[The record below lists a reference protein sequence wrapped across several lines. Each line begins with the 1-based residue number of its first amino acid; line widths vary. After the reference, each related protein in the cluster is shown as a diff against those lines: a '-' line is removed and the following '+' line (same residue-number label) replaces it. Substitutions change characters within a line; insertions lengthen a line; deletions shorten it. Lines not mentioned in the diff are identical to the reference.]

1 MVNEQAK
8 KIGERIKHIRMQ
20 KNLPQAVVAGSM
32 GVSQSLLSSIESGC
46 CSTTVDNLIKL
57 HEILDC
63 PMRDFFVD
71 IDGAYAP
78 ELPQGCFSL
87 EELAGALA
95 SLRGKGEAPLAPQAA
110 LARPTVFTALALVKT
125 GS

>member
-32 GVSQSLLSSIESGC
+32 GVSQSLLSSIESGR

-63 PMRDFFVD
+63 PVRDFFVD

-87 EELAGALA
+87 EELAGALV
-95 SLRGKGEAPLAPQAA
+95 SLRAKSC
-110 LARPTVFTALALVKT
+110 T
-125 GS
+125 

>member
-8 KIGERIKHIRMQ
+8 RIGERIKQIRMQ

-32 GVSQSLLSSIESGC
+32 GVSQSLLSSIESGR

-63 PMRDFFVD
+63 PVRDFFVD

-78 ELPQGCFSL
+78 ELPEGCFSL
-87 EELAGALA
+87 EELAGALV
-95 SLRGKGEAPLAPQAA
+95 SLRGKQAE
-110 LARPTVFTALALVKT
+110 RC
-125 GS
+125 

>member
-1 MVNEQAK
+1 
-8 KIGERIKHIRMQ
+8 MQ

-32 GVSQSLLSSIESGC
+32 GVSQSLLSSIESGR

-63 PMRDFFVD
+63 PVRDFFVD

-95 SLRGKGEAPLAPQAA
+95 SLRGKQAE
-110 LARPTVFTALALVKT
+110 RC
-125 GS
+125 

>member
-8 KIGERIKHIRMQ
+8 KIGERIKLIRLGKAM
-20 KNLPQAVVAGSM
+20 PQAVVAASM
-32 GVSQSLLSSIESGC
+32 GVSQSLLSSIESGR

-57 HEILDC
+57 HEILGC

-71 IDGAYAP
+71 LDAAYAP
-78 ELPQGCFSL
+78 DVPKEYFSL

-95 SLRGKGEAPLAPQAA
+95 SLRK
-110 LARPTVFTALALVKT
+110 R
-125 GS
+125 